1 MATPAEFLEQLQ
13 RQAQGMSRT
22 SLATLVEEREEDPD
36 PDLERSILE
45 SVGMNDERRLAA
57 GRREFRKQIA
67 AARQT
72 IPTRLEDLNSHMI
85 MKHLAR
91 QLEKAAEQ
99 QELDLP
105 RMPVYGSLP
114 VGQLNAMAIRVP
126 GQGEYLIAF
135 QNGVFSFAN
144 LLTKAVARS
153 FRLKGIIGDGTQAA
167 FGWKL
172 RDFRRSWAKDDEPL
186 RRFGEFLHA
195 YLVFGDAHQA
205 DHYLVQDPFHL
216 PAYILREGFELFLFG
231 HELGHIVAGHLGSAP
246 DAPHM
251 LGAMAVDVPT
261 SSWQM
266 ELEADGLGMDLAM
279 QAMLNNRCDLTTSYA
294 GIEMAFTAMEII
306 DLARSTLLGGR
317 PSEAPAGRTHPR
329 HAVRRMFLRRLL
341 QQRLGKKAAKQP
353 IKFAETL
360 ERVLHE
366 MWRRVEPRFKVLHAE
381 AERPSPIWSPW

>member
-13 RQAQGMSRT
+13 REAQGMSRT
-22 SLATLVEEREEDPD
+22 NVETLARAEEREGDS
-36 PDLERSILE
+36 DLERSILE
-45 SVGMNDERRLAA
+45 SVGMNDEQRLAE
-57 GRREFRKQIA
+57 GRREFRKAIVD
-67 AARQT
+67 ARQT
-72 IPTRLEDLNSHMI
+72 IPTPLEDLNSHLI

-91 QLEKAAEQ
+91 QLKKAAKQ

-105 RMPVYGSLP
+105 RIPVYGSLP
-114 VGQLNAMAIRVP
+114 VGQLNAMAIRTP
-126 GQGEYLIAF
+126 GPGGYLIAF

-144 LLTKAVARS
+144 LLTKAVATS
-153 FRLKGIIGDGTQAA
+153 FRLKRIVGDGAEA
-167 FGWKL
+167 EFGWKL

-205 DHYLVQDPFHL
+205 DHYFVRDPFHL

-251 LGAMAVDVPT
+251 LGAMEVDVST

-266 ELEADGLGMDLAM
+266 ELEADGFGMNLAM
-279 QAMLNNRCDLTTSYA
+279 QAMLNNRCDLATSYA
-294 GIEMAFTAMEII
+294 GIEMAFAAMEII
-306 DLARSTLLGGR
+306 DLARSTLLDGT

-329 HAVRRMFLRRLL
+329 HAVRRTFLRRLL
-341 QQRLGKKAAKQP
+341 QERLGKKAAKQP
-353 IKFAETL
+353 IKLGETL
-360 ERVLHE
+360 ETALRE
-366 MWRRVEPRFKVLHAE
+366 MWRRVEPRFKILHAE
-381 AERPSPIWSPW
+381 GERPSPIWSPW